1 MTDEVGKEY
10 FWDKDKALQ
19 LQGSLVLAALAYLN
33 PDETEI
39 CKVACFGIVQSVS
52 ETEGVVIQC
61 LGETWKG
68 QLMTLPPQLDNFQVA
83 QPGRYVL
90 ETTGETLID
99 PAFTTAWQFI
109 APSN

>member
-1 MTDEVGKEY
+1 MIDETGKEY
-10 FWDKDKALQ
+10 FWDNEKAQQ
-19 LQGSLVLAALAYLN
+19 LHGSLVLAALTYLN
-33 PDETEI
+33 PDETII

-68 QLMTLPPQLDNFQVA
+68 QLMTLPSLMDNFQA
-83 QPGRYVL
+83 AKTGRYVL

-99 PAFTTAWQFI
+99 PGFTTAWELI